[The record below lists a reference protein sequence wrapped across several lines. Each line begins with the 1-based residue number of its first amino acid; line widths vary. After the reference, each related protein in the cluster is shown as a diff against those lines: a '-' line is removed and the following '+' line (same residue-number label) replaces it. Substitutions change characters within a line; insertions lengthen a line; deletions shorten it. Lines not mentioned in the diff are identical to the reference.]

1 MEDISSL
8 NVIPKNIDF
17 ETIQNQNLNL
27 KKSNAIL
34 ITIITIFGIVC
45 TIIFIIKKE
54 EELKYREKNNL

>member
-8 NVIPKNIDF
+8 NIIPKNIDF

-34 ITIITIFGIVC
+34 ITIITIFGLVC

-54 EELKYREKNNL
+54 EELKYRNSNNL

>member
-17 ETIQNQNLNL
+17 ETIQYQNLNL
-27 KKSNAIL
+27 KKSNTIL

-45 TIIFIIKKE
+45 TIIFVIKKE
-54 EELKYREKNNL
+54 EELKYRDLNNL